1 MAIKNVAIIG
11 AGGNLGPSIVKNLTS
26 SPHNYNVSV
35 LSRQESSYKAPAG
48 VTLIKTDYSPES
60 LVSALKGQDAVVSAI
75 TTSAVLEQKK
85 IIDAAIAAG
94 VKRFIPSEFGCDS
107 SNPVTLQRVP
117 PLNAKNQIREYLES
131 KQDQIEWTAIYTGSF
146 FDWGLKV
153 GFLGCNLPEATM
165 TIYPAQKDV
174 LFSTSTLDFIGKAIA
189 QTLSPSIAPK
199 TANQRLRVRSFTTS
213 QTQILAVLE
222 KATGKK
228 WTVVE
233 ADLDASVKDAEE
245 KLSKSDFSGVGILIT
260 GALLDP
266 KCGNN
271 FDYNPSNDLLE
282 LPTEDINTV
291 VKSVL

>member
-1 MAIKNVAIIG
+1 MCSILYNHIG
-11 AGGNLGPSIVKNLTS
+11 KGSPLVSVKLTS
-26 SPHNYNVSV
+26 LTH
-35 LSRQESSYKAPAG
+35 R
-48 VTLIKTDYSPES
+48 
-60 LVSALKGQDAVVSAI
+60 
-75 TTSAVLEQKK
+75 
-85 IIDAAIAAG
+85 
-94 VKRFIPSEFGCDS
+94 
-107 SNPVTLQRVP
+107 
-117 PLNAKNQIREYLES
+117 
-131 KQDQIEWTAIYTGSF
+131 
-146 FDWGLKV
+146 GLKV

-165 TIYPAQKDV
+165 TIFPAQKDV
-174 LFSTSTLDFIGKAIA
+174 LFSTSTLDFIGRAIA

-213 QTQILAVLE
+213 QTQILAALE

-228 WTVVE
+228 WTVAE

-271 FDYNPSNDLLE
+271 FDYNPSNELLE